1 MISLTQRPITLPSS
15 LTRLIVRSVL
25 LCAVLISHP
34 SFAAQS
40 TEDAYSATAVADALA
55 ALDAQALDDQWF
67 FTLWIDHEGEERVV
81 CSDPREAPAARRT
94 LVSVEDRPATE
105 EERNAFRAEE
115 EQRIAEEEADERGF
129 TRLVDIDS
137 LNLLGVE
144 SHMAE
149 YAFVPVIPK
158 LEKASDSLRGKLVLD
173 GQSGSIRSIDVFNV
187 EEFSPA
193 ISVSV
198 ENFLLRFEFADND
211 GHNLLAL
218 TESRTRGKLA
228 YVKKFDST
236 TRIRFGEYKAL
247 GQK

>member
-1 MISLTQRPITLPSS
+1 MISLTQRAVTLPSS
-15 LTRLIVRSVL
+15 LTRFFVRSVL

-40 TEDAYSATAVADALA
+40 NEDAYSATAVADALA
-55 ALDAQALDDQWF
+55 ALDAQALDDRWF

-81 CSDPREAPAARRT
+81 RSDPREAPAARRT
-94 LVSVEDRPATE
+94 LVSIEGRPATE
-105 EERNAFRAEE
+105 AERNAFRAEE
-115 EQRIAEEEADERGF
+115 EQRIAEEAEERGF
-129 TRLVDIDS
+129 THLVDIDS

-158 LEKASDSLRGKLVLD
+158 LEKANDSLRGKLVLD

-198 ENFLLRFEFADND
+198 EHFLLRFEFADND